1 MSYYPLNSIPDYF
14 GMDALL
20 TEEHKLIRQSV
31 RDWVESFVMPNIDE
45 AAQNHT
51 DLPNLMK
58 ELGNI
63 GALGPYIP
71 EEYGGS
77 GLDQISYGLIMQEL
91 ERGDSAVRSA
101 ASVQSSLVM
110 FPINE
115 FGSEEQKKKFLPKLA
130 TGEMIGSFGLTEP
143 NHGSDPGSMESHFI
157 DKGDYLLLN
166 GAKMWIT
173 NSPICDI
180 AVVWAKN
187 EEGKVQGLIVERGM
201 EGFTTPETHNKWSL
215 RASKTGELVFDN
227 VKIPKENLL
236 PNVVG
241 LKGPLSCLNSARY
254 GISWGVIGAAIDCY
268 CTALQYAKERKQFGK
283 AIASFQLQQ
292 KKLAEFL
299 TEITKAQLLCL
310 QLGNL
315 KNGHK
320 ASPSQISMAKRNNV
334 KMAIDI
340 ARESRQ
346 ILGGMG
352 IMGEF
357 PMMRHAANLESVI
370 TYEGTHDIHLLITGL
385 DITGINAFG

>member
-1 MSYYPLNSIPDYF
+1 MSYYPLSTIPDYYA
-14 GMDALL
+14 MDELL
-20 TEEHKLIRQSV
+20 TAEHQLIRQSV
-31 RDWVESFVMPNIDE
+31 RDWVESFVMPKIDE
-45 AAQNHT
+45 AAQHHHEIP
-51 DLPNLMK
+51 DLMR
-58 ELGNI
+58 ELGKI

-71 EEYGGS
+71 QEYGGS
-77 GLDQISYGLIMQEL
+77 GLDQISYGIIMQEL

-115 FGSEEQKKKFLPKLA
+115 FGSEEQKRKFLPMLA
-130 TGEMIGSFGLTEP
+130 SGEMIGAFGLTEP
-143 NHGSDPGSMESHFI
+143 NHGSDPSSMETHFE
-157 DKGDYLLLN
+157 DRGDHYLLN

-173 NSPICDI
+173 NAPLCHI

-187 EEGKVQGLIVERGM
+187 EQGKVQGLIVERDF
-201 EGFTTPETHNKWSL
+201 EGFTTPETRKKWSL
-215 RASKTGELVFDN
+215 RASKTGELVFSN
-227 VKIPKENLL
+227 VKVPKENLL

-254 GISWGVIGAAIDCY
+254 GISWGVIGAAIDCF
-268 CTALQYAKERKQFGK
+268 CTAVQYAKERKQFGK
-283 AIASFQLQQ
+283 PIASFQLQQ

-299 TEITKAQLLCL
+299 TEITKAQLLCW

-315 KNGHK
+315 KNAHK
-320 ASPSQISMAKRNNV
+320 ATPAQISMAKRNNV

-385 DITGINAFG
+385 DITGINAF

>member
-1 MSYYPLNSIPDYF
+1 MSYYPLTSIPDYYL
-14 GMDALL
+14 MDSLL
-20 TEEHKLIRQSV
+20 TEEHLLIRQSV
-31 RDWVESFVMPNIDE
+31 RDWVESFVMPQIDS
-45 AAQNHT
+45 AAQQHT
-51 DLPNLMK
+51 DIPGLMQ
-58 ELGNI
+58 ELGKI

-115 FGSEEQKKKFLPKLA
+115 FGSEEQKHKYLPKLA
-130 TGEMIGSFGLTEP
+130 TGEMIGAFGLTEP
-143 NHGSDPGSMESHFI
+143 NHGSDPGSMETRI
-157 DKGDYLLLN
+157 EDKGDHYLLN

-173 NSPICDI
+173 NAPLCDI
-180 AVVWAKN
+180 AVVWAKD
-187 EEGKVQGLIVERGM
+187 ESGKVRGVIVERDF
-201 EGFTTPETHNKWSL
+201 EGFSTPETHNKWSL
-215 RASKTGELVFDN
+215 RASKTGELVFNN
-227 VKIPKENLL
+227 VKVPQENIL
-236 PNVVG
+236 PNVSG

-268 CTALQYAKERKQFGK
+268 CTAVQYSKERKQFGK
-283 AIASFQLQQ
+283 PIASFQLQQ

-315 KNGHK
+315 KNEHK
-320 ASPSQISMAKRNNV
+320 ATPAHISMAKRNNV

-346 ILGGMG
+346 LLGGMG

-370 TYEGTHDIHLLITGL
+370 TYEGTHDIHLLITGM
-385 DITGINAFG
+385 DITGINAFS

>member
-1 MSYYPLNSIPDYF
+1 MSYYPIHTIPDYYLI
-14 GMDALL
+14 DDLL
-20 TEEHKLIRQSV
+20 TDEHKLIRQSV
-31 RDWVESFVMPNIDE
+31 REWVDSFVMPKIDD
-45 AAQNHT
+45 AAQHHK
-51 DLPNLMK
+51 DIPDLMK
-58 ELGNI
+58 ELGKI

-71 EEYGGS
+71 EEYGGA

-115 FGSEEQKKKFLPKLA
+115 FGSEEQKKKYLPHLA
-130 TGEMIGSFGLTEP
+130 SGEMIGAFGLTEP
-143 NHGSDPGSMESHFI
+143 NHGSDPGSMETHFK
-157 DKGDYLLLN
+157 DMGDHYLLN

-173 NSPICDI
+173 NAPLCNI
-180 AVVWAKN
+180 AVVWAKG
-187 EEGKVQGLIVERGM
+187 EDGKVRGLIVERGM
-201 EGFTTPETHNKWSL
+201 EGFTTPETINKWSL
-215 RASKTGELVFDN
+215 RASKTGELVFRD
-227 VKIPKENLL
+227 VKIPKENIL
-236 PNVVG
+236 PNVIG

-268 CTALQYAKERKQFGK
+268 CTAVQYSKERIQFGK
-283 AIASFQLQQ
+283 PIASYQLQQ

-299 TEITKAQLLCL
+299 TEITKAQLLCWR
-310 QLGNL
+310 LGTL
-315 KNGHK
+315 KNEHR
-320 ASPSQISMAKRNNV
+320 ATPAQISLAKRNNV

-370 TYEGTHDIHLLITGL
+370 TYEGTHDVHLLITGN
-385 DITGINAFG
+385 DITGINAF

>member
-14 GMDALL
+14 GIDSLL
-20 TEEHKLIRQSV
+20 TEEHLLIRQSV
-31 RDWVESFVMPNIDE
+31 RDWVESFVMPKIDE

-51 DLPNLMK
+51 DIPNLMK
-58 ELGNI
+58 ELGKI

-71 EEYGGS
+71 DEYGGS
-77 GLDQISYGLIMQEL
+77 GLDQISYGIIMQEL

-115 FGSEEQKKKFLPKLA
+115 YGSEDQKKKFLPQLA
-130 TGEMIGSFGLTEP
+130 SGDMIGAFGLTEP
-143 NHGSDPGSMESHFI
+143 NHGSDPSSMETYFV
-157 DKGDYLLLN
+157 DKGDHYLLN

-173 NSPICDI
+173 NAPVCDI
-180 AVVWAKN
+180 AVVWGKN
-187 EEGKVQGLIVERGM
+187 EEGKVQGLIVERSF
-201 EGFTTPETHNKWSL
+201 EGFTTPTTHNKWSL

-227 VKIPKENLL
+227 VKVPKENLL
-236 PNVVG
+236 PKVTG

-268 CTALQYAKERKQFGK
+268 CTAVQYAKEREQFGK
-283 AIASFQLQQ
+283 PIASFQLQQ

-315 KNGHK
+315 KNAHT
-320 ASPSQISMAKRNNV
+320 ATPAQISMAKRNNV

-352 IMGEF
+352 IMGDF

-370 TYEGTHDIHLLITGL
+370 TYEGTHDIHLLITGM
-385 DITGINAFG
+385 DITGINAFE

>member
-1 MSYYPLNSIPDYF
+1 MSYYPLNTIPDYF

-31 RDWVESFVMPNIDE
+31 REWVESFVMPKIDD
-45 AAQNHT
+45 AAQHHK
-51 DLPNLMK
+51 DLPGLMQ
-58 ELGNI
+58 ELGSI

-71 EEYGGS
+71 EEYGGA

-115 FGSEEQKKKFLPKLA
+115 FGSEEQKKKYLPQLA
-130 TGEMIGSFGLTEP
+130 AGTMIGAFGLTEP
-143 NHGSDPGSMESHFI
+143 NHGSDPGSMETHYQ
-157 DKGDYLLLN
+157 DKGDHYLLN

-173 NSPICDI
+173 NAPLCDI
-180 AVVWAKN
+180 AVIWAKG
-187 EEGKVQGLIVERGM
+187 EDGKVRGLIVERGM
-201 EGFTTPETHNKWSL
+201 DGFTTPETLNKWSL

-227 VKIPKENLL
+227 VKVPKENML
-236 PNVVG
+236 PKIEG

-268 CTALQYAKERKQFGK
+268 CTAVQYTKERKQFGK
-283 AIASFQLQQ
+283 PIASYQLQQ

-315 KNGHK
+315 KNAHT
-320 ASPSQISMAKRNNV
+320 ATPAQISMAKRNNV

-346 ILGGMG
+346 MLGGMG

-385 DITGINAFG
+385 DITGINAFS

>member
-1 MSYYPLNSIPDYF
+1 MSYYPLNSIPDYY
-14 GMDALL
+14 GIDSLL
-20 TEEHKLIRQSV
+20 TEEHLLIRQSV
-31 RDWVESFVMPNIDE
+31 RDWVESFVMPKIDD

-51 DLPNLMK
+51 DIPDLMK
-58 ELGNI
+58 ELGKI

-77 GLDQISYGLIMQEL
+77 GLDQISYGIIMQEL
-91 ERGDSAVRSA
+91 ERGDSAIRSA

-115 FGSEEQKKKFLPKLA
+115 YGSEEQKKKFLPHLA
-130 TGEMIGSFGLTEP
+130 NGEMIGSFGLTEP
-143 NHGSDPGSMESHFI
+143 NHGSDPSSMETYFV
-157 DKGDYLLLN
+157 DKGDHYLLN

-173 NSPICDI
+173 NAPVCDI
-180 AVVWAKN
+180 AIVWAKN
-187 EEGKVQGLIVERGM
+187 EEGKVQGLIVERAF
-201 EGFTTPETHNKWSL
+201 EGFTTPTTHNKWSL

-227 VKIPKENLL
+227 VKVPKENLL
-236 PNVVG
+236 PKVTG

-254 GISWGVIGAAIDCY
+254 GISWGVIGAAVDCY
-268 CTALQYAKERKQFGK
+268 CTAVQYAKERNQFGK
-283 AIASFQLQQ
+283 PIASFQLQQ

-315 KNGHK
+315 KNAHK
-320 ASPSQISMAKRNNV
+320 ATPAQISMAKRNNV

-370 TYEGTHDIHLLITGL
+370 TYEGTHDIHLLITGM

>member
-1 MSYYPLNSIPDYF
+1 MSYYSLTSIPDYY
-14 GMDALL
+14 GIDSLL

-31 RDWVESFVMPNIDE
+31 RDWVESFVMPQIDH

-51 DLPNLMK
+51 DIPNLMK
-58 ELGNI
+58 ELGQI

-71 EEYGGS
+71 VEYGGS

-115 FGSEEQKKKFLPKLA
+115 FGSEEQKKKYLPKLA
-130 TGEMIGSFGLTEP
+130 AGEMIGSFGLTEP
-143 NHGSDPGSMESHFI
+143 NHGSDPGSMETNFK
-157 DKGDYLLLN
+157 DMGDHYLLN

-173 NSPICDI
+173 NSPLCDI

-215 RASKTGELVFDN
+215 RASKTGELVFNN
-227 VKIPKENLL
+227 VKVPKENLL
-236 PNVVG
+236 PGVTG

-268 CTALQYAKERKQFGK
+268 CTAVQGSKERKQFGK
-283 AIASFQLQQ
+283 PIGSYQLQQ

-310 QLGNL
+310 QLGTL
-315 KNGHK
+315 KNEHK
-320 ASPSQISMAKRNNV
+320 ATPAQISMAKRNNV

-370 TYEGTHDIHLLITGL
+370 TYEGTHDVHLLITGL
-385 DITGINAFG
+385 DITGINAF

>member
-1 MSYYPLNSIPDYF
+1 MSYYSLTSIPDYY
-14 GMDALL
+14 GIDAVL

-31 RDWVESFVMPNIDE
+31 RDWVESFVMPQIDQ

-51 DLPNLMK
+51 DIPNLMK
-58 ELGNI
+58 ELGQI

-71 EEYGGS
+71 VEYGGS

-115 FGSEEQKKKFLPKLA
+115 FGSEEQKRKYLPKLA
-130 TGEMIGSFGLTEP
+130 AGEMIGSFGLTEP
-143 NHGSDPGSMESHFI
+143 NHGSDPGSMETHFK
-157 DKGDYLLLN
+157 DMGDHYLLN

-173 NSPICDI
+173 NSPLCDI
-180 AVVWAKN
+180 AVVWSKN

-215 RASKTGELVFDN
+215 RASKTGELVFND
-227 VKIPKENLL
+227 VKVPKENLL
-236 PNVVG
+236 PGVTG

-268 CTALQYAKERKQFGK
+268 CTAVQYSKERKQFGK
-283 AIASFQLQQ
+283 PIGSYQLQQ

-315 KNGHK
+315 KNAHK
-320 ASPSQISMAKRNNV
+320 ATPAQISMAKRNNV
-334 KMAIDI
+334 HMAIEI

-370 TYEGTHDIHLLITGL
+370 TYEGTHDVHLLITGL
-385 DITGINAFG
+385 DITGINAF

>member
-1 MSYYPLNSIPDYF
+1 MSYYPLTSIPDYY
-14 GMDALL
+14 GIDSLL
-20 TEEHKLIRQSV
+20 TEEHLLIRQSV
-31 RDWVESFVMPNIDE
+31 RDWVESFVMPKIDE
-45 AAQNHT
+45 AAQNHS
-51 DLPNLMK
+51 DIPNLMK
-58 ELGNI
+58 ELGKI
-63 GALGPYIP
+63 GALGPYIS

-77 GLDQISYGLIMQEL
+77 GLDQISYGIIMQEL
-91 ERGDSAVRSA
+91 ERGDSAIRSA

-115 FGSEEQKKKFLPKLA
+115 FGSEEQKRKFLPQLA
-130 TGEMIGSFGLTEP
+130 SGEMIGAFGLTEP
-143 NHGSDPGSMESHFI
+143 NHGSDPSSMETHFE
-157 DKGDYLLLN
+157 DKGDHYLLN

-173 NSPICDI
+173 NAPLCDI
-180 AVVWAKN
+180 AVVWGKN
-187 EEGKVQGLIVERGM
+187 EEGKVQGLIVERSF

-215 RASKTGELVFDN
+215 RASKTGELVFNN
-227 VKIPKENLL
+227 VKVPKENLL
-236 PNVVG
+236 PNVTG

-268 CTALQYAKERKQFGK
+268 CTAVQYSKERKQFGK
-283 AIASFQLQQ
+283 PIAGFQLQQ

-315 KNGHK
+315 KNAHK
-320 ASPSQISMAKRNNV
+320 ATPAQISMAKRNNV
-334 KMAIDI
+334 KMAIEI

-370 TYEGTHDIHLLITGL
+370 TYEGTHDIHLLITGM

>member
-1 MSYYPLNSIPDYF
+1 MSYYPLNAIPDYY
-14 GMDALL
+14 GIDSLL
-20 TEEHKLIRQSV
+20 TEEQLLIRQSV
-31 RDWVESFVMPNIDE
+31 RDWVESFVMPQIDE

-51 DLPNLMK
+51 DIPNLMK
-58 ELGNI
+58 ELGKI

-77 GLDQISYGLIMQEL
+77 GLDQISYGIIMQEL

-115 FGSEEQKKKFLPKLA
+115 FGSEEQKKKFLPQLA
-130 TGEMIGSFGLTEP
+130 SGEMIGAFGLTEP
-143 NHGSDPGSMESHFI
+143 NHGSDPSSMETHFV
-157 DKGDYLLLN
+157 DKGDHYLLN

-173 NSPICDI
+173 NAPVCDI
-180 AVVWAKN
+180 AVVWGKN
-187 EEGKVQGLIVERGM
+187 EEGKVQGLIVERNFA
-201 EGFTTPETHNKWSL
+201 GFTTPTTHNKWSL

-227 VKIPKENLL
+227 VKVPKENLL
-236 PNVVG
+236 PKVTG

-268 CTALQYAKERKQFGK
+268 CTAVQYAKERSQFGK
-283 AIASFQLQQ
+283 PIASFQLQQ

-315 KNGHK
+315 KN
-320 ASPSQISMAKRNNV
+320 ANTATPAQISMAKRNNV

-352 IMGEF
+352 IMGDF

-370 TYEGTHDIHLLITGL
+370 TYEGTHDIHLLITGM

>member
-14 GMDALL
+14 GIDSLL
-20 TEEHKLIRQSV
+20 TEEHLLIRQSV
-31 RDWVESFVMPNIDE
+31 RDWVESFVMPKIDE

-51 DLPNLMK
+51 DIPNLMK
-58 ELGNI
+58 ELGKI

-77 GLDQISYGLIMQEL
+77 GLDQISYGIIMQEL

-115 FGSEEQKKKFLPKLA
+115 YGSEEQKKKFLPQLA
-130 TGEMIGSFGLTEP
+130 SGDMIGAFGLTEP
-143 NHGSDPGSMESHFI
+143 NHGSDPSSMETYFV
-157 DKGDYLLLN
+157 DKGDHYLLN

-173 NSPICDI
+173 NAPVCDI
-180 AVVWAKN
+180 AVVWGKN
-187 EEGKVQGLIVERGM
+187 EEGKVQGLIVERSF
-201 EGFTTPETHNKWSL
+201 EGFTTPTTHNKWSL

-227 VKIPKENLL
+227 VKVPKENLL
-236 PNVVG
+236 PKVTG

-268 CTALQYAKERKQFGK
+268 CTAVQYAKEREQFGK
-283 AIASFQLQQ
+283 PIASFQLQQ

-315 KNGHK
+315 KNVHT
-320 ASPSQISMAKRNNV
+320 ATPAQISMAKRNNV

-352 IMGEF
+352 IMGDF

-370 TYEGTHDIHLLITGL
+370 TYEGTHDIHLLITGM

>member
-1 MSYYPLNSIPDYF
+1 MSYYPIHTIPDYYF
-14 GMDALL
+14 IDDLL

-31 RDWVESFVMPNIDE
+31 REWVDSFVMPKIDD
-45 AAQNHT
+45 AAQHHK
-51 DLPNLMK
+51 DIPDLMK
-58 ELGNI
+58 ELGKI

-71 EEYGGS
+71 EEYGGA

-115 FGSEEQKKKFLPKLA
+115 FGSEEQKKKYLPQLA
-130 TGEMIGSFGLTEP
+130 SGEMIGAFGLTEP
-143 NHGSDPGSMESHFI
+143 NHGSDPGSMETHFK
-157 DKGDYLLLN
+157 DMGDHYLLN

-173 NSPICDI
+173 NAPLCNI
-180 AVVWAKN
+180 AVVWAKG
-187 EEGKVQGLIVERGM
+187 EDGKVRGFIVERGM
-201 EGFTTPETHNKWSL
+201 EGFTTPETINKWSL
-215 RASKTGELVFDN
+215 RASKTGELVFRD
-227 VKIPKENLL
+227 VKIPKENIL
-236 PNVVG
+236 PNVIG

-268 CTALQYAKERKQFGK
+268 CTAVQYSKERIQFGK
-283 AIASFQLQQ
+283 PIASYQLQQ

-299 TEITKAQLLCL
+299 TEITKAQLLCWR
-310 QLGNL
+310 LGTL
-315 KNGHK
+315 KNEHR
-320 ASPSQISMAKRNNV
+320 ATPAQISLAKRNNV

-370 TYEGTHDIHLLITGL
+370 TYEGTHDVHLLITGN
-385 DITGINAFG
+385 DITGINAF

>member
-1 MSYYPLNSIPDYF
+1 
-14 GMDALL
+14 
-20 TEEHKLIRQSV
+20 
-31 RDWVESFVMPNIDE
+31 
-45 AAQNHT
+45 
-51 DLPNLMK
+51 
-58 ELGNI
+58 
-63 GALGPYIP
+63 
-71 EEYGGS
+71 
-77 GLDQISYGLIMQEL
+77 MQEL

-115 FGSEEQKKKFLPKLA
+115 FGSEEQKKKYLPKLA

-143 NHGSDPGSMESHFI
+143 NHGSDPSSMETHFR
-157 DKGDYLLLN
+157 DAGDHYILN
-166 GAKMWIT
+166 GAKLWIT
-173 NSPICDI
+173 NAPLCDI

-187 EEGKVQGLIVERGM
+187 EDGKVQGLIVERGM
-201 EGFTTPETHNKWSL
+201 DGFTTPETHNKWSL

-227 VKIPKENLL
+227 VKVPKENLL
-236 PNVVG
+236 PKVTG

-254 GISWGVIGAAIDCY
+254 GISWGVIGAAMDCY
-268 CTALQYAKERKQFGK
+268 CTAVQYSKERKQFGK
-283 AIASFQLQQ
+283 PIASFQLQQ

-315 KNGHK
+315 KNAHI
-320 ASPSQISMAKRNNV
+320 ASPAQISMAKRNNV

-346 ILGGMG
+346 MLGGMG

-370 TYEGTHDIHLLITGL
+370 TYEGTHDIHLLITGM